1 MLLLP
6 DTPGR
11 AEHEDLLPECVRN
24 HGVDCLMWSGI
35 PAS

>member
-11 AEHEDLLPECVRN
+11 AGHEDVLPEYVRN
-24 HGVDCLMWSGI
+24 YGVDCLMWSGI
-35 PAS
+35 PAY